1 MKIKK
6 KTAEAVNGFGGNTYI
21 NKKLTVFNL
30 NTSHRVG
37 QDIFPRL
44 TGVYSESHKKENQ
57 CFHCLK
63 FSGWLPFGAVKTD
76 SALRGVYVG
85 ICGGCINSL
94 SILPPSLQ
102 KRFWQKVETNLKN
115 TLGVKT
121 DV

>member
-1 MKIKK
+1 VKIKK
-6 KTAEAVNGFGGNTYI
+6 KTAEAVASSGGQKYI

-44 TGVYSESHKKENQ
+44 TGVYSENQKKENQ
-57 CFHCLK
+57 CFGCLNW
-63 FSGWLPFGAVKTD
+63 FDWLPFGAVKTD
-76 SALRGVYVG
+76 AALRGVYVG

-115 TLGVKT
+115 TLGVKAE
-121 DV
+121 